1 MNLEK
6 VENTLLKS
14 PSKRNEMVQNLFQKV
29 NLRIVLNSNKPGRP
43 EMMYV
48 KMKLGR
54 YVNLWIYLTLHIQ
67 TQVKMIINKLVK

>member
-1 MNLEK
+1 
-6 VENTLLKS
+6 
-14 PSKRNEMVQNLFQKV
+14 MVQNLFQKV

-54 YVNLWIYLTLHIQ
+54 YVNLWIYLTLHI
-67 TQVKMIINKLVK
+67 